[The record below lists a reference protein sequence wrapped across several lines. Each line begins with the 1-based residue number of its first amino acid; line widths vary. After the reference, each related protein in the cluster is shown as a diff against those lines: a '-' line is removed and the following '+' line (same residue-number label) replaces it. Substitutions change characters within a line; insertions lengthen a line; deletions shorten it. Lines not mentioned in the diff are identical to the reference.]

1 MSDEEANKLINQYLA
16 EKDRLVRDQRHAG
29 DEDEERDG
37 ENEERD
43 GDRLLGVIANIV
55 GWLGLLGLIYLTFK
69 YLSV

>member
-16 EKDRLVRDQRHAG
+16 EKDRLVRDQRHA
-29 DEDEERDG
+29 DD

-43 GDRLLGVIANIV
+43 DENEERGNDRLLGVIAGIIGV
-55 GWLGLLGLIYLTFK
+55 IGLLGLVYLTFK